1 MGFIFIAAD
10 WFGRTVVLSGEASR
24 PASVTGPFDRESL
37 NSVEQTFTVM
47 VVSFMVA
54 HAKIAKNA
62 KESGLGS
69 VLCGLGELCVKIPVL
84 NPTT

>member
-54 HAKIAKNA
+54 HAKVAKA
-62 KESGLGS
+62 RSMRQL
-69 VLCGLGELCVKIPVL
+69 VLSECFLCASATL
-84 NPTT
+84 R